1 MTTATDPRGGARV
14 KLPPPLVFL
23 ALIGAGVG
31 LRYLAPPPPLPGSRN
46 VQFAVGGAL
55 VALALAI
62 GGSAFGLF
70 KRSGQDP
77 APWKPSPSLVL
88 QGAYRF
94 TRNPMYVS
102 MVLIQIGIGVI
113 LDNLWV
119 VVGAA
124 FALVV
129 VHYTAVLREEAY
141 LEEKF
146 GDDYRQ
152 FKKRV
157 RRYL

>member
-1 MTTATDPRGGARV
+1 MANATDPRGGARV
-14 KLPPPLVFL
+14 RLPPPLVFL
-23 ALIGAGVG
+23 LLIGAGVG
-31 LRYLAPPPPLPGSRN
+31 LRYLVVPPPLPGSRA
-46 VQFAVGGAL
+46 VQFAVGGAF
-55 VALALAI
+55 VVLALFI
-62 GGSAFGLF
+62 GGSAVGLF
-70 KRSGQDP
+70 KKSGQDP

-102 MVLIQIGIGVI
+102 MVLVQIGIGVV
-113 LDNLWV
+113 LDNLWI

-124 FALVV
+124 FGIVI